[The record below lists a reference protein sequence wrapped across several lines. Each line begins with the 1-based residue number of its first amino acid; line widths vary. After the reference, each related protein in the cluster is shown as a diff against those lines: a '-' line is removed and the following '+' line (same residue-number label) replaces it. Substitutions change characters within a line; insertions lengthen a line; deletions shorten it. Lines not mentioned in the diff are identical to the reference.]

1 MTIDFAIDLG
11 GTVAGYLA
19 AWGEFAAAS
28 GRVSIALRA
37 PSFLSR
43 LARGG
48 LPATCSSARSS
59 ASPAWWSCLARVS
72 KGDSLPDQPHARHRT
87 HTR

>member
-28 GRVSIALRA
+28 RRVSIALRA
-37 PSFLSR
+37 PAFLS
-43 LARGG
+43 
-48 LPATCSSARSS
+48 
-59 ASPAWWSCLARVS
+59 
-72 KGDSLPDQPHARHRT
+72 
-87 HTR
+87 